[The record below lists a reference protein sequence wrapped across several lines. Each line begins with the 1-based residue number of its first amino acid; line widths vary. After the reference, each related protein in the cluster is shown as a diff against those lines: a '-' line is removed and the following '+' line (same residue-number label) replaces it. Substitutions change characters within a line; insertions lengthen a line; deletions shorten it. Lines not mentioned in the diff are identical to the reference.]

1 MAAEVV
7 GRAVPCVRF
16 YMWLTL
22 IAAAELALLME
33 GGGLGVVPALPAFF
47 PGTSLE
53 SICFDLSSEV
63 LLSTFDISLLF
74 GGPCQTSVQG
84 ITQGSSLSHEEQRD
98 SVVHGSSQ
106 TAGSGS
112 V

>member
-1 MAAEVV
+1 MY
-7 GRAVPCVRF
+7 GFTFGCD
-16 YMWLTL
+16 LQS
-22 IAAAELALLME
+22 LAKLDSCCKASIVNGG
-33 GGGLGVVPALPAFF
+33 GGGLGFVLALPAFF

-74 GGPCQTSVQG
+74 SGPCQTSEQG

-98 SVVHGSSQ
+98 SVVH
-106 TAGSGS
+106 
-112 V
+112 